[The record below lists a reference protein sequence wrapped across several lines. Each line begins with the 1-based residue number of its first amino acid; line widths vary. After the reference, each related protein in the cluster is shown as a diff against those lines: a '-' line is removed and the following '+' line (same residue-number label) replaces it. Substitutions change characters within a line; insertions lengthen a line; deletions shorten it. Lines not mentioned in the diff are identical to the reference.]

1 MNSCFE
7 KRQLWEAILE
17 NNFGKQLSETT
28 FGGNFGNLGM
38 SPIATPATKRKF
50 MWASATPAT
59 QSAAT
64 QSAT

>member
-7 KRQLWEAILE
+7 KRQLWGAILE

-28 FGGNFGNLGM
+28 FGGNFSNLGM

-50 MWASATPAT
+50 M
-59 QSAAT
+59 
-64 QSAT
+64 